1 VITLDT
7 ETPLI
12 CPGLPFPP
20 IVCVQWAVDDE
31 PPRLMARADGGS
43 FGAWFRWAL
52 ESNHLL
58 VGHHIAYDLGVL
70 CSEAPDC
77 IPLVFAALRE
87 NRITDTMWR
96 QKLADIGRGCYRGMF
111 AASGAWIPLNY
122 SLEAVGKRHGVAK
135 RGDDPWRLRYAEL
148 GHIPSAQW
156 PPEAIS
162 YALGDIEATRA
173 AYLGQ
178 RDRYAPE
185 LLVDE
190 YAQMRAFFAAELTSG
205 WGLRTSPEGVRQF
218 EAGVRAEFDEIQAI
232 LVEHEL
238 VRPNGSKDTKRAKAR
253 MLEALGEAGV
263 RRTPPSK
270 RFPRGDISLDS
281 DACIGSGDQVL

>member
-1 VITLDT
+1 
-7 ETPLI
+7 
-12 CPGLPFPP
+12 
-20 IVCVQWAVDDE
+20 
-31 PPRLMARADGGS
+31 
-43 FGAWFRWAL
+43 
-52 ESNHLL
+52 
-58 VGHHIAYDLGVL
+58 VL

-148 GHIPSAQW
+148 EHVPSAQW

-178 RDRYAPE
+178 SARYAPE
-185 LLVDE
+185 LFVDE

-281 DACIGSGDQVL
+281 DACIGSGDQVLELYSQYASKGKVLSNDVKTIASGTTHPIHTTFDIAETGRKTSRKPNVQNFRRLPGVRECFVPR